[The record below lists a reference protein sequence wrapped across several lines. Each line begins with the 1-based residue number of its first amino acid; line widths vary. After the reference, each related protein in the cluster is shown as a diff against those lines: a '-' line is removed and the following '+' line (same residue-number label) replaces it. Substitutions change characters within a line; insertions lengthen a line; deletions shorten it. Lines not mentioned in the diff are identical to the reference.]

1 VRARKPLGKL
11 GAALSCLWLAPTVA
25 GAEWQAVE
33 KVQTYAITGQ
43 SGPELYASIGA
54 RGPKVGG
61 LARAIAYTNFKLTWT
76 RKYENRDGACVLASA
91 RPKLII
97 TYTLPRPSQPL
108 PASIRPNWE
117 TFIAG
122 VHAHELVHG
131 DMIKLLVRQIEG
143 ATIGLTVPGD
153 PDCRKIR
160 TEMTRR
166 LSALSL
172 SQRQQSRDFDRVELS
187 EGGNIH
193 QLVLNL
199 VNGR

>member
-1 VRARKPLGKL
+1 
-11 GAALSCLWLAPTVA
+11 LAPTVA